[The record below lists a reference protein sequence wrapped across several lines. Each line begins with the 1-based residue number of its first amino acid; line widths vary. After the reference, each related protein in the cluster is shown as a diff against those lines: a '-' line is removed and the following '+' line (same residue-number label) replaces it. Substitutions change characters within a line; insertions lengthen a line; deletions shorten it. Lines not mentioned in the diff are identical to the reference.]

1 MLRRGLEHCF
11 YVVSFTL
18 STVMRCGFFLVT
30 NVLTV
35 SRFGQKRVNVN
46 TCVVNDRI
54 HILTTLHDMR
64 TYHILS

>member
-1 MLRRGLEHCF
+1 
-11 YVVSFTL
+11 
-18 STVMRCGFFLVT
+18 MRCGFFLVT

-54 HILTTLHDMR
+54 HILTSLYNMR
-64 TYHILS
+64 TYHIGYSVNHCLMHDS